1 MTTRAPAV
9 LTKTKVVPRLRGALL
24 RNSTMSSK
32 QCGGKGEERGR
43 VYPDKE
49 AAVER
54 LLQPPGYMRGRPLK
68 IILNS
73 LDLRFPSP
81 ESYNQVV
88 QLRRSLFVKVLSSS
102 WREELVRLKMQPG
115 LSSPETGGWSWF
127 PEFRSWGHCQD
138 FQVSIAK
145 SWSGGPCLFSTRW
158 AGRTNSPSQKR
169 SPALTL

>member
-1 MTTRAPAV
+1 M
-9 LTKTKVVPRLRGALL
+9 PRLRGALL
-24 RNSTMSSK
+24 RSSAMSSK
-32 QCGGKGEERGR
+32 QGGGKREERGR

-68 IILNS
+68 IILNI
-73 LDLRFPSP
+73 LDLRFPSA

-88 QLRRSLFVKVLSSS
+88 QLRRSLFAAVLSSL

-115 LSSPETGGWSWF
+115 LSSPETGGWSLF

-138 FQVSIAK
+138 IAK
-145 SWSGGPCLFSTRW
+145 TWSGGHCLCSTRW
-158 AGRTNSPSQKR
+158 AGRTSSPSQKR
-169 SPALTL
+169 SPVLTL